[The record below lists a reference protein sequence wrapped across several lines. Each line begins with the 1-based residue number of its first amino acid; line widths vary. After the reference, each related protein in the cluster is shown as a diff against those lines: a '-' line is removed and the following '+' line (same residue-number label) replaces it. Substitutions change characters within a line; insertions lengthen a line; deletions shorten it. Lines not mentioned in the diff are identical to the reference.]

1 MLQPQLYNNKN
12 HLIPIIKIWDQV
24 ILLPNHNILLIYHLQ
39 IYLQLIITHPY
50 KTFHFKSNHLLLFFI
65 YFIFH
70 NLSFYLLVFHFVVS
84 LIHSQTNKK
93 PCIFNVPNCNNNVLF
108 PILRHSFNDYYLQL
122 VSFLHPQLVVY
133 LVPFDFFIIIINF
146 FLPLSSSIFHVIFR
160 EFYSVFL
167 PFPPFLELNFI

>member
-39 IYLQLIITHPY
+39 ICLQLIITHPY

-84 LIHSQTNKK
+84 LIHSQTKK
-93 PCIFNVPNCNNNVLF
+93 PCILMFLIV
-108 PILRHSFNDYYLQL
+108 IIMSFFQ
-122 VSFLHPQLVVY
+122 
-133 LVPFDFFIIIINF
+133 FFVTPLMIIIYNWFHFYIPNWLF
-146 FLPLSSSIFHVIFR
+146 ISFRLIFLLLLLIFSSPPPSSIFHVIFR
-160 EFYSVFL
+160 EFYSVFYL
-167 PFPPFLELNFI
+167 SPFLELNFI